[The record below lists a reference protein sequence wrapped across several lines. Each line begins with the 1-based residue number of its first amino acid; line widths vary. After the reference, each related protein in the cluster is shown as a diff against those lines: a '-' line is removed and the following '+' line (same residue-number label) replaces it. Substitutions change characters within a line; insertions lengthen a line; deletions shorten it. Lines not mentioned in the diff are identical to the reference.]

1 MTALLDSSE
10 RSALVTI
17 TRYTAQGSAETAE
30 ASSDLVLAR
39 HDGRLHVFARDPA
52 GTAGLVPRP
61 RDGRNVR
68 ETLAD
73 LLA

>member
-1 MTALLDSSE
+1 MLASSE

-17 TRYTAQGSAETAE
+17 TRYSAQGSAETAE

-39 HDGRLHVFARDPA
+39 HDGRLHVFARDRA
-52 GTAGLVPRP
+52 DTASLVPRP
-61 RDGRNVR
+61 RDGKNVR
-68 ETLAD
+68 HTLAD